1 MKSYWSCSKLADWI
15 RGTLKPPYG
24 TREEWAKW
32 EKEAKTKHFRYWL
45 AEEGLDH
52 LQNIICW
59 PINRLNNV
67 RIYIKNRW
75 FDKSHAMT
83 SNLKRGQWYDFDHR
97 LLHVVFDEL
106 VNFVEIELAWMQ
118 VISSDDEYK
127 AYNLPWYLKVFR
139 TKEWRCPEAGIAHLK
154 WASDLR
160 YDEDLVGKEDS
171 RRGQLTPQA
180 VAARETLELYNWWKD
195 DRPKRL
201 DPDEA
206 SGWIKYCDDLIKKDG
221 IQKTDF
227 FDSAIINDD
236 NHDESKKILDASRQ
250 IEQEQEEED
259 TSMLIRLVKVRQY
272 LWT

>member
-15 RGTLKPPYG
+15 RGTSKPLSG
-24 TREEWAKW
+24 TRGEWVKW
-32 EKEAKTKHFRYWL
+32 QKEVKIKHFRYWL

-52 LQNIICW
+52 LQDTVCW
-59 PINRLNNV
+59 PINRIDDV

-75 FDKSHAMT
+75 FYKSHAMT

-97 LLHVVFDEL
+97 LLHVIFDEL
-106 VNFVEIELAWMQ
+106 INFVEIELAWMQ
-118 VISSDDEYK
+118 VISSGDEYK
-127 AYNLPWYLKVFR
+127 AYNLPWYLKVFHA
-139 TKEWRCPEAGIAHLK
+139 KEWRCPAAGIAHLK

-160 YDEDLVGKEDS
+160 YDEDLVEKKDS
-171 RRGQLTPQA
+171 RHGQLTPQA
-180 VAARETLELYNWWKD
+180 VAARETLELYNWWKT
-195 DRPKRL
+195 DRPKRF

-236 NHDESKKILDASRQ
+236 NHDESKKILDASHK
-250 IEQEQEEED
+250 IEQDQEEED
-259 TSMLIRLVKVRQY
+259 TSMLIRLVKVRQF